1 MGSGHTGNRSDQEHG
16 SVRTRHHSDVSRS
29 SRRDSNT
36 RRNTIPLQHADP
48 GEHSPALTIRHRPA
62 RSRSHSYDSV
72 SSRRRSRST
81 SRLRGKKKSHKKR
94 KPSTSSSSSSCRS
107 SSSSSSESER
117 ERKRHKS
124 KKKKKKHSKH
134 SKSHSKR
141 DKSKKKH
148 KRSPTPSPSPL
159 SSSVSSDSSS
169 SSPRRS
175 PAKKKPRLA
184 SRSPSPAGVN
194 PQSVH
199 RAESP
204 ASHRDHLSL
213 YADSDDELYS
223 HSEDAQDSAPDNTN
237 PVPENQSE
245 ISQEDFGFSGLI
257 DEVFKL
263 LPSDMFPRKTE
274 EFLGGNRPRSSIEL
288 EVGKATRKNCSL
300 PQSRRPL
307 MQAVQC
313 INESLGASAVDG
325 TFPMPSSITQDWL
338 PSRADIKKL
347 VKVKFYQSHNE
358 FIPTENAS
366 ALDPDATRLGLSLNG
381 SYPVKVSAIKD
392 LETLSR
398 DTIKILSHAEI
409 FSFAAYK
416 ALQSE
421 SMDSKTLF
429 EILKSMSRAVTDAM
443 SIVTAQAL
451 GLQQL
456 RREAAIDSA
465 PKGFLTD
472 EAKRKLRLSSFTS
485 KLLFDGQVASICKE
499 NTDENQ
505 QLLIINAVS
514 NQGKPV
520 PSFSTRKSKS
530 KPGKKKP
537 ISQETPKKDFTFP
550 VPRAPKKG
558 QSSRGSSSRVEVV
571 APPIE
576 EPPPARKTEVH
587 TPLPLPL
594 PNIPVGGRLAHFAQ
608 DWAKITDDKWVLF
621 VIRDGY
627 RVPFLERPILSPNPV
642 FFQQPLSQHLE
653 EEVASL
659 LSKGAVEEIIPE
671 CPGHYSR
678 IFLVPKKNGKLRLI
692 IDLSV
697 LNHFV
702 YTQTFKM
709 ETQRKVKD
717 AVQLNDWAFS
727 LDLTDAYLHIPIHY
741 RSRKFLRF
749 TLRGRVYQFKALP
762 FGLSTSPFVF
772 TRLMEVIATFVRR
785 RAITIHPYLDDWLAR
800 NQNRRRLLEH
810 RQFIL
815 SLINSLGLI
824 INYEKSD
831 LVPAQVFTFI
841 GMEFLTHTNI
851 VRVPQSRQM
860 KILKTVR
867 MFSQKTSVSARDFL
881 SLLGQLNAAADLVML
896 GRLHLRPLQVSLR
909 NQCRPQNLPY
919 SHQVRGG
926 ALA

>member
-1 MGSGHTGNRSDQEHG
+1 M
-16 SVRTRHHSDVSRS
+16 
-29 SRRDSNT
+29 
-36 RRNTIPLQHADP
+36 
-48 GEHSPALTIRHRPA
+48 
-62 RSRSHSYDSV
+62 
-72 SSRRRSRST
+72 
-81 SRLRGKKKSHKKR
+81 
-94 KPSTSSSSSSCRS
+94 
-107 SSSSSSESER
+107 
-117 ERKRHKS
+117 
-124 KKKKKKHSKH
+124 
-134 SKSHSKR
+134 
-141 DKSKKKH
+141 
-148 KRSPTPSPSPL
+148 
-159 SSSVSSDSSS
+159 SSSVSSDSS

-213 YADSDDELYS
+213 YADSNDELYS
-223 HSEDAQDSAPDNTN
+223 HSEDTQDSAPDNTN

-245 ISQEDFGFSGLI
+245 ISQEDFGFPGLI

-288 EVGKATRKNCSL
+288 EVAKATRRNCSL

-325 TFPMPSSITQDWL
+325 TFPMPSSITQDWV

-358 FIPTENAS
+358 FILTENAS

-472 EAKRKLRLSSFTS
+472 EAKRKLQLSSFTS

-505 QLLIINAVS
+505 QLLIRNAVS

-520 PSFSTRKSKS
+520 PSSSSTRKSKS
-530 KPGKKKP
+530 KSGKKKP

-558 QSSRGSSSRVEVV
+558 QSSRGSNSRG
-571 APPIE
+571 
-576 EPPPARKTEVH
+576 R
-587 TPLPLPL
+587 
-594 PNIPVGGRLAHFAQ
+594 GGGPSHR
-608 DWAKITDDKWVLF
+608 
-621 VIRDGY
+621 G
-627 RVPFLERPILSPNPV
+627 
-642 FFQQPLSQHLE
+642 
-653 EEVASL
+653 AS
-659 LSKGAVEEIIPE
+659 V
-671 CPGHYSR
+671 R
-678 IFLVPKKNGKLRLI
+678 KKN
-692 IDLSV
+692 
-697 LNHFV
+697 
-702 YTQTFKM
+702 
-709 ETQRKVKD
+709 
-717 AVQLNDWAFS
+717 
-727 LDLTDAYLHIPIHY
+727 
-741 RSRKFLRF
+741 
-749 TLRGRVYQFKALP
+749 
-762 FGLSTSPFVF
+762 
-772 TRLMEVIATFVRR
+772 
-785 RAITIHPYLDDWLAR
+785 
-800 NQNRRRLLEH
+800 
-810 RQFIL
+810 
-815 SLINSLGLI
+815 
-824 INYEKSD
+824 
-831 LVPAQVFTFI
+831 
-841 GMEFLTHTNI
+841 
-851 VRVPQSRQM
+851 
-860 KILKTVR
+860 
-867 MFSQKTSVSARDFL
+867 
-881 SLLGQLNAAADLVML
+881 
-896 GRLHLRPLQVSLR
+896 
-909 NQCRPQNLPY
+909 
-919 SHQVRGG
+919 
-926 ALA
+926 

>member
-1 MGSGHTGNRSDQEHG
+1 MVTPGDSVRPVLIDQEAQKGKIDKALDRSELPVLNSLGSSVQLEHNVYMQQHTMPNLLVEHVSEYTEVGQDFMDSDSSNVKAYKSSNRTQLPHSEHLPLGISHTGNPLGTGHTGNRSDQEHG

-48 GEHSPALTIRHRPA
+48 GEHSPASMIRHRPA
-62 RSRSHSYDSV
+62 KSHSHSYDSV

-81 SRLRGKKKSHKKR
+81 SRSRGKKKKSHKKR
-94 KPSTSSSSSSCRS
+94 KPSTSSSSSSCH

-141 DKSKKKH
+141 DKSKSKKKH
-148 KRSPTPSPSPL
+148 KRKRSPTPSPSPL
-159 SSSVSSDSSS
+159 SSSVSSDSS

-204 ASHRDHLSL
+204 ASHQDGLSL

-237 PVPENQSE
+237 PVPENQIE
-245 ISQEDFGFSGLI
+245 ISQEDFGFPGLI

-263 LPSDMFPRKTE
+263 LRSDMFPRKTE

-325 TFPMPSSITQDWL
+325 TFPMPSSITQDWV

-429 EILKSMSRAVTDAM
+429 EILKSMSRAVTDTM
-443 SIVTAQAL
+443 SIATAQAL

-456 RREAAIDSA
+456 RREAAIASA

-485 KLLFDGQVASICKE
+485 KLLFDGQVASVCKE

-505 QLLIINAVS
+505 QLLIRNAVS
-514 NQGKPV
+514 IQGKPV
-520 PSFSTRKSKS
+520 PSSSTRKSKS
-530 KPGKKKP
+530 KSGKKKP
-537 ISQETPKKDFTFP
+537 TSQETPKKDFTFP
-550 VPRAPKKG
+550 VPRTPKKG
-558 QSSRGSSSRVEVV
+558 PSSRGSSSRGRGGGPSHRG
-571 APPIE
+571 AS
-576 EPPPARKTEVH
+576 ARK
-587 TPLPLPL
+587 
-594 PNIPVGGRLAHFAQ
+594 
-608 DWAKITDDKWVLF
+608 
-621 VIRDGY
+621 
-627 RVPFLERPILSPNPV
+627 
-642 FFQQPLSQHLE
+642 
-653 EEVASL
+653 
-659 LSKGAVEEIIPE
+659 
-671 CPGHYSR
+671 
-678 IFLVPKKNGKLRLI
+678 
-692 IDLSV
+692 
-697 LNHFV
+697 
-702 YTQTFKM
+702 
-709 ETQRKVKD
+709 
-717 AVQLNDWAFS
+717 
-727 LDLTDAYLHIPIHY
+727 
-741 RSRKFLRF
+741 
-749 TLRGRVYQFKALP
+749 
-762 FGLSTSPFVF
+762 
-772 TRLMEVIATFVRR
+772 
-785 RAITIHPYLDDWLAR
+785 
-800 NQNRRRLLEH
+800 
-810 RQFIL
+810 
-815 SLINSLGLI
+815 
-824 INYEKSD
+824 KS
-831 LVPAQVFTFI
+831 
-841 GMEFLTHTNI
+841 
-851 VRVPQSRQM
+851 
-860 KILKTVR
+860 
-867 MFSQKTSVSARDFL
+867 
-881 SLLGQLNAAADLVML
+881 
-896 GRLHLRPLQVSLR
+896 
-909 NQCRPQNLPY
+909 
-919 SHQVRGG
+919 
-926 ALA
+926 